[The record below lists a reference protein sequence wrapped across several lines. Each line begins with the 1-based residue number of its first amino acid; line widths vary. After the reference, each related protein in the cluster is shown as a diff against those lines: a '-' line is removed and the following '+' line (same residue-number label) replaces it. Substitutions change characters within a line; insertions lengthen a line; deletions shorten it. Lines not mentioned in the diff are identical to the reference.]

1 MIQCKRVYAVP
12 VAEDGLRVLVDR
24 LWPRGCKKESLALD
38 AWLRDV
44 APSTELR
51 KSFCHEAERFE
62 EFRLLYRAELA
73 AHPQHW
79 WGLLEKAEQG
89 TLTLLFA
96 ARDEQ
101 QNNARVLAEF
111 LEQELDRR
119 QPASS
124 PVCYAGE
131 RMS

>member
-12 VAEDGLRVLVDR
+12 AAEDGFRVLVDR
-24 LWPRGCKKESLALD
+24 LWPRGCKKASLALD
-38 AWLRDV
+38 AWLPDV

-51 KSFCHEAERFE
+51 KSFCHEAERFA

-79 WGLLEKAEQG
+79 WGLLEKAGQG

-119 QPASS
+119 RPASS